1 MTQWNPDWKIY
12 IDGVEFTDVTLNN
25 VSITSGRTDP
35 FTQPYAGYA
44 SFELLNLANS
54 SYNFTIN
61 SIILIELKNSSN
73 NYIPIF
79 GGWISDYSIGV
90 DIAGTGYVTTAKIYA
105 LGSLAKLNRI
115 IDANTLSED
124 LEGNQILQLLETHLP
139 QDWEDVPPALLWQ
152 NYQAGVTWAE
162 ALSGIGNIDTGQ
174 YTMIGKNT
182 DPVNLYSYITQIAQ
196 SANGIVYE
204 DVNGNIAYDDYLHRQ
219 TYVSTNGWTSISAN
233 NANFAGISETIR
245 IGDIRNKLTINYGN
259 NANSSY
265 TAEDATSQDDY
276 GLYAATETYLLKNTT
291 DAQSVAT
298 RYIKT
303 RKNPYP
309 RFEQITYQLANP
321 ELDDADRNALI
332 GIFNGMPVQIT
343 DLPSNIADGEFFGFV
358 EGWTFRSGV
367 NSCSL
372 TFFASP
378 RQFSAVDYELYATY
392 TSNATF
398 TVPAGVSEIAVYA
411 VGGGGN
417 GAAGGAAASGLSGY
431 GGAGG
436 GGGGGAIMWH
446 YPVTPGQTYS
456 VVIGGSNQNTTF
468 GSTVLVAGAGS
479 NATTTFPGGNAAG
492 SSTATNYVV
501 TDAGLGSSGQTG
513 VSGVN
518 GGDGL
523 YQYVT
528 GKAVADTIPF
538 PSGFGLPTDLRIGQ
552 GACAGGS
559 GGHANLTNE
568 FYMGGLGGTTG
579 GAIGGAGGEATVD
592 PSFINGLNGANGA
605 ANTGAGG
612 GGGGGGGR
620 HPTGG
625 IGIGGSGGS
634 GASGKVIV
642 YTR

>member
-1 MTQWNPDWKIY
+1 MTQWNPDWRIT
-12 IDGVEFTDVTLNN
+12 IDGIEFTDVTLNN

-44 SFELLNLANS
+44 SFELLNLTNS
-54 SYNFTIN
+54 SYGFTIN

-90 DIAGTGYVTTAKIYA
+90 DVAGTGYVTTAKIYA

-124 LEGNQILQLLETHLP
+124 LEGNQILELLQTHLP
-139 QDWEDVPPALLWQ
+139 QDWEDVPSALQWQ

-162 ALSGIGNIDTGQ
+162 ALSGIGDIDTGQ

-204 DVNGNIAYDDYLHRQ
+204 DANGNIAYDDYLHRQ
-219 TYVSTNGWTSISAN
+219 TYVSTNGWVSISAN

-265 TAEDATSQDDY
+265 TAEDTTSQDDY

-321 ELDDADRNALI
+321 ELDDTDRNALI
-332 GIFNGMPVQIT
+332 SIFNGMPVQIT

-411 VGGGGN
+411 VGGGGS
-417 GAAGGAAASGLSGY
+417 GAAGAAGSPSTSGR
-431 GGAGG
+431 GG
-436 GGGGGAIMWH
+436 GGGGGGSAGIFWH
-446 YPVTPGQTYS
+446 YPVTPGATYS
-456 VVIGGSNQNTTF
+456 VVVGGTNTASSF
-468 GSTVLVAGAGS
+468 GSTILVA
-479 NATTTFPGGNAAG
+479 AAG
-492 SSTATNYVV
+492 NNGNGQNGGGAVASTSTATNYQVLP
-501 TDAGLGSSGQTG
+501 AGGNSSGG
-513 VSGVN
+513 SGENSVYNTN
-518 GGDGL
+518 GISAAGQANL
-523 YQYVT
+523 T
-528 GKAVADTIPF
+528 SLTF
-538 PSGFGLPTDLRIGQ
+538 PSGFGLPTGLK
-552 GACAGGS
+552 GG
-559 GGHANLTNE
+559 N
-568 FYMGGLGGTTG
+568 
-579 GAIGGAGGEATVD
+579 GGAGGASGAHSASAITDFFGGAGSNSGVGAYGGAGGDATFD
-592 PSFINGLNGANGA
+592 PSFVNGSAGATPP
-605 ANTGAGG
+605 ANAGG
-612 GGGGGGGR
+612 GGGGGGGGAY
-620 HPTGG
+620 HPSGG
-625 IGIGGSGGS
+625 TGSGGLGGI
-634 GASGKVIV
+634 GASGKVVI